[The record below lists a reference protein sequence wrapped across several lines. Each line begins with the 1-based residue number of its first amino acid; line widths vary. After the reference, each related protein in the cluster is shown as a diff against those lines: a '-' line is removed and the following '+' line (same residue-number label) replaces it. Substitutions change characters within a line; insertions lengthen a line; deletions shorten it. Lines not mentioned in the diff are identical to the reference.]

1 MIIPSFSVFA
11 DVNGMTDTDKNP
23 ARSFHC
29 SPRDFFISD
38 SGNVAGVLLHADPET
53 DADRVVRADVD
64 PLHQPRDDHPPGFRL
79 CVIEGFRPGNQFTD
93 LAARFLVLFFFLIHL
108 GLGVFHAPLGLFHL
122 FFVQ

>member
-53 DADRVVRADVD
+53 DADRVVRADSMM
-64 PLHQPRDDHPPGFRL
+64 PIKAIESYYRDLG
-79 CVIEGFRPGNQFTD
+79 VIISETEEGFYYSIPD
-93 LAARFLVLFFFLIHL
+93 
-108 GLGVFHAPLGLFHL
+108 
-122 FFVQ
+122 